1 MTQNRTTLLSF
12 PCEFPIKVMGKRVD
26 HFAQE
31 VVKVILVNAP
41 DFNASTIEM
50 RVSSNAAYISLTCTI
65 HAQSQEQLDKI
76 YLSLTSH
83 PLVKV
88 VL

>member
-12 PCEFPIKVMGKRVD
+12 PCKFPIKVMGKRVD

-41 DFNASTIEM
+41 DFNASTLEM
-50 RVSSNAAYISLTCTI
+50 RVSSNAAYISLI
-65 HAQSQEQLDKI
+65 DM
-76 YLSLTSH
+76 YN
-83 PLVKV
+83 
-88 VL
+88 